1 VKRTGKLGSVHYDE
15 RIVCD
20 LWKDVS
26 EYADANSISFVVTHD
41 SSTTKFESL
50 EELRNATQIPDRIT
64 EFEFSVNSSEGN
76 LRISASSHGHKYSI
90 RGEEDWVRRM
100 SDYIREF
107 SSERQNKLRTKLTN
121 KRIFYL
127 QALIMGGILGGFRNK
142 LTAIVLPF
150 YGVELEPV
158 QRYTFIGLVIAIVLL
173 QIAKY
178 IYPSVEFRRRGS
190 QARTREIAFILT
202 VIGSLASTAQ
212 GIYWLIN

>member
-20 LWKDVS
+20 LWKDVG
-26 EYADANSISFVVTHD
+26 EYADSDSISFVVTHD
-41 SSTTKFESL
+41 SSTTKFESP

-64 EFEFSVNSSEGN
+64 DFEFSVNASEGN
-76 LRISASSHGHKYSI
+76 LRISASSHEHKYSI
-90 RGEEDWVRRM
+90 HGEEDWVRRM
-100 SDYIREF
+100 SDYIKEF
-107 SSERQNKLRTKLTN
+107 SSARQNRFRTKLTN

-127 QALIMGGILGGFRNK
+127 QALIIGSILVTFRNK
-142 LTAIVLPF
+142 ISAIVLPF
-150 YGVELEPV
+150 YRVELEPV
-158 QRYTFIGLVIAIVLL
+158 QQYTFIGLVIAIILL

-178 IYPSVEFRRRGS
+178 VYPTAEFRRRGS
-190 QARTREIAFILT
+190 QARTREVAFILT